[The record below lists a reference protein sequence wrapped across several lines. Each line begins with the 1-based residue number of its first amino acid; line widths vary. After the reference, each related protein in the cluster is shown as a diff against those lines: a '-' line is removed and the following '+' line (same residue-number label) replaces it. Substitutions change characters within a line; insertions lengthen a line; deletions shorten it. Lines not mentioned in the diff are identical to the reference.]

1 MDDIL
6 YIVVPCYNEEEVI
19 QSSVNILINKM
30 QSMVSDGII
39 SSESRLLLVDDGSI
53 DLTWE
58 IALKL
63 IEEHA
68 EIIGV
73 KLSHNQGHQ
82 NALLAGMM
90 YAKNKCDCLISIDA
104 DLQDD
109 IEVLP
114 RFIEKFNSGCHVVYG
129 VRSERKTDSLFKR
142 ITAQLF
148 YKFMNVMGAER
159 FTIMLTI
166 VY

>member
-82 NALLAGMM
+82 NALLAG
-90 YAKNKCDCLISIDA
+90 
-104 DLQDD
+104 
-109 IEVLP
+109 
-114 RFIEKFNSGCHVVYG
+114 
-129 VRSERKTDSLFKR
+129 
-142 ITAQLF
+142 
-148 YKFMNVMGAER
+148 
-159 FTIMLTI
+159 
-166 VY
+166 